1 VKKVDN
7 GDFKLDIRSKYDDF
21 EWILVSLY
29 GAAQDDLIHMFGSGT
44 VPAAC
49 HVFSIKLLVN
59 RK

>member
-7 GDFKLDIRSKYDDF
+7 GDFKLDIRSKYDGF

-29 GAAQDDLIHMFGSGT
+29 GAAQDDPIHMFGSGA

-49 HVFSIKLLVN
+49 RVFFNKTFS
-59 RK
+59 